1 MSTRIALI
9 PAYEPDQTLTKVVME
24 LKKKKFE
31 IVVVD
36 DGSSPDK
43 TAIFQEIAENTNV
56 IHHSKNSGKG
66 TAIKTGLQF
75 IKDKYKDSYTVVTVD
90 ADGQHKIEDV
100 MKVCFRAEREPDV
113 MILGSRKFEG
123 GVPLRSKFGNH
134 VTRFVFYVT
143 TGCKLHD
150 TQTGLRAFQDTLIPK
165 LLMIPGERY
174 EYEMNVLM
182 YFAKS
187 KEKIIEEWIETV
199 YLEKNESSHF
209 NPIKDSYRIY
219 KEILRF
225 SGASLISF
233 TVDYFFYC
241 ILNLLTENIVLS
253 NIFARV
259 ISASFNYTLNRNLV
273 FKSKNSVYKSIIK
286 YALLAAFI
294 LGCNTIF
301 LKVIIMLGI
310 NRYISKVIV
319 EVCMFVLRYTVQH
332 KFIFGKSD

>member
-1 MSTRIALI
+1 MNIRIALI

-24 LKKKKFE
+24 LKKNKYE
-31 IVVVD
+31 IVIVD
-36 DGSSPDK
+36 DGSSLDK
-43 TAIFQEIAENTNV
+43 KTIFKKVGENANV
-56 IHHSKNSGKG
+56 IHHSGNYGKG

-75 IKDKYKDSYTVVTVD
+75 IQDKYKDIYTVVTVD

-100 MKVCFRAEREPDV
+100 MKVCSRAEREPDTMV
-113 MILGSRKFEG
+113 LGSRKFEG
-123 GVPLRSKFGNH
+123 GVPLRSKFGNY
-134 VTRFVFYVT
+134 VTRFIFCVT
-143 TGCKLHD
+143 TGCKLYD
-150 TQTGLRAFQDTLIPK
+150 TQTGLRAFQGVLIPK

-187 KEKIIEEWIETV
+187 NKKIIEEWIETV
-199 YLEKNESSHF
+199 YLEDNESSHF

-233 TVDYFFYC
+233 AVDYFFYC

-253 NIFARV
+253 NILARV
-259 ISASFNYTLNRNLV
+259 ISASFNYTLNRTIV
-273 FKSKNSVYKSIIK
+273 FRSKNSVYKSVIK

-301 LKVIIMLGI
+301 LKAITTIGI

-319 EVCMFVLRYTVQH
+319 EVCMFVLNYAVQH
-332 KFIFGKSD
+332 KFIFGKND

>member
-1 MSTRIALI
+1 
-9 PAYEPDQTLTKVVME
+9 
-24 LKKKKFE
+24 
-31 IVVVD
+31 
-36 DGSSPDK
+36 
-43 TAIFQEIAENTNV
+43 
-56 IHHSKNSGKG
+56 
-66 TAIKTGLQF
+66 
-75 IKDKYKDSYTVVTVD
+75 
-90 ADGQHKIEDV
+90 
-100 MKVCFRAEREPDV
+100 
-113 MILGSRKFEG
+113 
-123 GVPLRSKFGNH
+123 
-134 VTRFVFYVT
+134 
-143 TGCKLHD
+143 
-150 TQTGLRAFQDTLIPK
+150 
-165 LLMIPGERY
+165 MIPGERY

-241 ILNLLTENIVLS
+241 ILNLLTKNIVLS

-319 EVCMFVLRYTVQH
+319 EVCMFVLSYTVQH